1 MIDASTI
8 FKYTG
13 KKSIGMAYKSEED
26 LELWFAIEKERL
38 SDEFLKGI
46 DQNKDNI
53 PRFRARF
60 DAEMKKLIAKYNS
73 EYYKLLA
80 YLKKNPKKE

>member
-1 MIDASTI
+1 MMNASTI

-13 KKSIGMAYKSEED
+13 KNGIGMAYKSEED
-26 LELWFAIEKERL
+26 LELWYAAEKERL
-38 SDEFLKGI
+38 SEEFLKGI
-46 DQNKDNI
+46 DQNKDNT
-53 PRFRARF
+53 PSFKAKF
-60 DAEMKKLIAKYNS
+60 DAEMKKLIAKYNA